1 MANPV
6 SRASVSRREFLRN
19 IAAGGASALV
29 TSGAPAFMPLSLMP
43 FGPVRVGLLMPSF
56 RTYPQV
62 GASFLDGFQ
71 LFGTQSSAGHELQLL
86 GGVAQSPTG
95 LTAQA
100 LAQLCEEARPD
111 AVVSVANPAPA
122 ADLQP
127 FLEERGI
134 PLLISHAGAN
144 RIDRAQPNVFYNTLG
159 YWQAS
164 FRAGAWAAET
174 LGRRAV
180 VVSSFVESGYD
191 ALAAFEE
198 GLEQEGGRVVAR
210 HVTHVSGG
218 RRLTMSDL
226 MRQIS
231 QEDADFVYAH
241 HSGATGAEF
250 IASYTA
256 SRFTRDTPL
265 LGSTFLLEGALPGP
279 ANGPLNGLY
288 SVSSWADSL
297 RHEQNVRFLRAF
309 RSTYGR
315 HADSFAVLGYETAG
329 LLSAAVALMGA
340 GALTEGLR
348 QAQFAGPRGMIAI
361 GKATGSVAPPLFLRQ
376 IVWTSG
382 GYRLIVRGD
391 FPPVSESAIST
402 GVRTGWLN
410 PYLTI

>member
-29 TSGAPAFMPLSLMP
+29 ASGAPAFMPLSLMP
-43 FGPVRVGLLMPSF
+43 FGPIRVGLLMPSF

-62 GASFLDGFQ
+62 GASFLDGFH
-71 LFGTQSSAGHELQLL
+71 LFRRQSGAGHELQLF
-86 GGVAQSPTG
+86 GGIAQSPTG
-95 LTAQA
+95 LTVQA
-100 LAQLCEEARPD
+100 FAQLCEEARPD
-111 AVVSVANPAPA
+111 VVVSVANPAPA

-144 RIDRAQPNVFYNTLG
+144 RVDKALPNVFYNTLG

-191 ALAAFEE
+191 ALTAFEE

-210 HVTHVSGG
+210 HVTHVSG
-218 RRLTMSDL
+218 RRLTMPDL
-226 MRQIS
+226 MRQIG

-250 IASYTA
+250 IAAYTA

-288 SVSSWADSL
+288 SVSSWTDSL
-297 RHEQNVRFLRAF
+297 RHKQNVSFLRAF
-309 RSTYGR
+309 RSRYGR
-315 HADSFAVLGYETAG
+315 HADSFVVLGYETAG

-348 QAQFAGPRGMIAI
+348 QAQFAGPRGVIAI
-361 GKATGSVAPPLFLRQ
+361 GKTTGSVAPPLFLRQ
-376 IVWTSG
+376 IVWASG
-382 GYRLIVRGD
+382 GYHSIVRD
-391 FPPVSESAIST
+391 AFPPVPESAIRV